1 MATNNLTLPGT
12 CEPSTKATQ
21 FSDARAQINKMEFC
35 KSNTV
40 ARKYNNSL
48 N

>member
-21 FSDARAQINKMEFC
+21 FSDARAQIYKMKIY

-40 ARKYNNSL
+40 SRIYNNFE